1 MLVKATYFQNDAE
14 KPLVYGDVEIENR
27 KCQRLRG
34 EEEKE
39 GILCEPVMIG
49 FCGTDNE
56 LMHMGSEGRLS
67 AKFPEGTNRLINGHE
82 GIVWV
87 PEQNRFAIVLIS
99 SAVIILVCISWSV
112 QN

>member
-1 MLVKATYFQNDAE
+1 MQVKGTYFQNDPQ
-14 KPLVYGDVEIENR
+14 KPLVYGDVEISNVKR
-27 KCQRLRG
+27 RRLRN

-39 GILCEPVMIG
+39 GILCETVMVG

-56 LMHMGSEGRLS
+56 LMHMGSEGRLT

-87 PEQNRFAIVLIS
+87 PSQNRFAIVLIPYPS
-99 SAVIILVCISWSV
+99 LL
-112 QN
+112 N